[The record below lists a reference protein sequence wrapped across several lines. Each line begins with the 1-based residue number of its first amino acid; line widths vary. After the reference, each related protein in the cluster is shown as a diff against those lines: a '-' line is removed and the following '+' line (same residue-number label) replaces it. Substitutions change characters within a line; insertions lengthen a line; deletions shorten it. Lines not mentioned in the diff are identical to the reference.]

1 VPVARGPSPRYVF
14 PVPPNEEP
22 FLTDARAALEAG
34 LAGHYTIERELGRG
48 GMATVYLAH
57 DERHDRSVALK
68 VLHPELAHA
77 LGPERFQREIRLA
90 ARLQHPHI
98 LTVLDSGEAA
108 GQLWFTMP
116 FVEGESLRDRLH
128 REKQLPLDDAL
139 RITREVADGLDYAHQ
154 HGVIHRDIK
163 PENILLAGAHA
174 LVADFGIARGLT
186 PDGQNL
192 TETGTSIGTAA
203 YMSPEQAA
211 GERELDARSDI
222 YSLAT
227 VLYEM
232 LAGQTPF
239 TAPTPQAMIAR
250 RFTESPRPLAE
261 LRDTVPAA
269 LSQVVQKALAR
280 TPADR
285 YATAAEFAA
294 ALTPTTATVS
304 LPAAMRRRRFPVSL
318 ATLAVG
324 FVLGLGLL
332 FAWRHGHGA
341 DDDAG
346 PRMLAVLPFENLG
359 APGDE
364 YFADGVADQ
373 VRAKLSSLTGVEV
386 IARGSSTPYRKTTKS
401 PGQIAQ
407 ELGVRYLLTG
417 TVRWERHADGTSRV
431 QVSPELVEITK
442 GRPTTRWGQPFD
454 AALTDVFQVQ
464 GDIAGQVAQAL
475 DVALGDSSRRQL
487 AERPTKNLA
496 AYDAFLRGDGV
507 SDGLL
512 ASDPAT
518 LREAAGYYEQAVK
531 LDPEFAVAWARLG
544 VLRSRLYYIS
554 VPTPALAALAET
566 AVERAEA
573 MAPNRVE
580 TRYARSSYEMS
591 VRSDLKRAERELR
604 SALSAAP
611 SDVPSLSSLSII
623 ELSSGA
629 WDSALV
635 HSRRAADIDPR
646 SAAAAQRL
654 GTVLR
659 LLRRYPEATIVLDHG
674 LALAPAALGLR
685 EDRAIASLQQG
696 DLAGARAVVAAA
708 PRDLDPAAVVY
719 FFANYN
725 DLAWVLDDAQQQ
737 LLLSQPVARFDDDR
751 ASWAIVRAQVFW
763 LRGDQAAARAWGDTA
778 RAAFEAQ
785 LRDTPD
791 DYQRHIFRGLSL
803 AYMGSGAEAMRE
815 GERGLALAPAGD
827 QREEH
832 YLQRVVARICL
843 LSGEPEK
850 ALDHLEPLVRDH
862 DVVTPGWL
870 RIDPNFAAL
879 RGNPRFDR
887 LARGD

>member
-1 VPVARGPSPRYVF
+1 
-14 PVPPNEEP
+14 
-22 FLTDARAALEAG
+22 
-34 LAGHYTIERELGRG
+34 
-48 GMATVYLAH
+48 MATVYLAH
-57 DERHDRSVALK
+57 DERHDRPVALK
-68 VLHPELAHA
+68 VLHAELAHA

-98 LTVLDSGEAA
+98 LTVLDSGDAA

-116 FVEGESLRDRLH
+116 FVEGESLRDRLN

-139 RITREVADGLDYAHQ
+139 RIAREVADGLDYAHH

-174 LVADFGIARGLT
+174 RVADFGIARGLT

-211 GERELDARSDI
+211 GERELDARTDI

-250 RFTESPRPLAE
+250 RFTETPRPLAE

-285 YATAAEFAA
+285 YASSAEFGA
-294 ALTPTTATVS
+294 ALGAAVTPAMASPTVTVAS
-304 LPAAMRRRRFPVSL
+304 PAVPRRRRFPISL

-332 FAWRHGHGA
+332 FAWRHGHGG

-386 IARGSSTPYRKTTKS
+386 IARGSSTPYRKTAKS

-417 TVRWERHADGTSRV
+417 TVRWEHHADGTSRV

-475 DVALGDSSRRQL
+475 DVALGDSSRQQL

-507 SDGLL
+507 SDGLI
-512 ASDPAT
+512 ASDPAS
-518 LREAAGYYEQAVK
+518 LREATGYYEQAVK
-531 LDPEFAVAWARLG
+531 LDPGFALAWSRLA
-544 VLRSRLYYIS
+544 VVRARLYYLS
-554 VPTPALAALAET
+554 VPTPGLAAQAES
-566 AVERAEA
+566 AVERAETL
-573 MAPNRVE
+573 APNHVE
-580 TRYARSSYEMS
+580 TLFARATYEMQ
-591 VRSDLKRAERELR
+591 VRSDVKRAEGGLR
-604 SALSAAP
+604 SALSLAP
-611 SDVPSLSSLSII
+611 SDVPSLSTLSVMEVALGI
-623 ELSSGA
+623 

-646 SAAAAQRL
+646 SAAAAARL
-654 GTVLR
+654 GTVLS
-659 LLRRYPEATIVLDHG
+659 LLRRYPEAISVLDHG

-685 EDRAIASLQQG
+685 EQRAIASLQQG
-696 DLAGARAVVAAA
+696 DLAGARAVIAAA
-708 PRDLDPAAVVY
+708 PRELDPAAVVY

-725 DLAWVLDDAQQQ
+725 DLAWVLDDAQLQ
-737 LLLSQPVARFDDDR
+737 LLLRQPLARFDDDR
-751 ASWAIVRAQVFW
+751 GSWGIVRAQAFW
-763 LRGDQAAARAWGDTA
+763 LRGDQAAARAWADTA
-778 RAAFEAQ
+778 RLGFEAQ
-785 LRDTPD
+785 LRETPD

-803 AYMGSGAEAMRE
+803 AYMGRGAEAMRE
-815 GERGLALAPAGD
+815 GERGLALAPVGN
-827 QREEH
+827 QIEEH
-832 YLQRVVARICL
+832 YLQRVVVRICL

-879 RGNPRFDR
+879 RGNPRFEK
-887 LARGD
+887 LVSGS